1 MKRNGRLHRFVAWLI
16 CATMVFAYI
25 PPVGA
30 DVASDGEAQK
40 AQLTATETVA
50 QTETVVETE
59 TETVKETE
67 PVEETETETAEETK
81 TETAEETKTEA
92 AEETKTE
99 TVEETEAVEETE
111 TIPAA
116 ETGTSCSHP
125 DIDTYERFVGPARY
139 EGGAITPTTHVAV
152 RNRIEITWCRAC
164 NEVIEDK
171 EIEPGELVENHW
183 FNDSGVCSTCGY
195 AKVEGCAHTDCQWEK
210 RYSGNGRKVPLN
222 AREHGYPNGAWNY
235 VYACKA
241 CGEIQPSEEEPP
253 QGEPDTQAEPHE
265 FEDGVCWKCDFVQ
278 CTHPNEPVENVIS
291 ETTYESLGY
300 TQHNV
305 VVNEWIVKQCQD
317 CDAVLSREQTKVNE
331 KTAQDHD
338 FVDGGCAFC
347 GQKECSH
354 NDAVT
359 KEELSNRRDYASVD
373 GEKHSFIADVTTTK
387 TCQDCGKVSTE
398 TLTGQP
404 QEESHKLD
412 ESGKCALCGYCDH
425 RNKTITQTPIE
436 DTDRYQDN
444 HDGKTHIHIWNVH
457 RLVVCPNCG
466 TLEDVDVAE
475 PESEQEDH
483 TFANGYC
490 IHCDAACPHTD
501 GLEYE
506 GKHFNWRNSQVTS
519 YNDVIHVIS
528 VNMVANKRCIA
539 CGKTVE
545 YNAVVEENVQVT
557 EPHAFYKDGRCM
569 QEGCGAQN
577 SCQHN
582 GTRHTVSL
590 EGYDGP
596 VNAICVDDQ
605 YHSFPGFEG
614 TQVICDLCGGV
625 IEETREDAE
634 VLEKHHI
641 RNGVCTFP
649 GCGYEGEGCKHEHQ
663 GTSTEEVM
671 QRNQKS
677 LGHDQHE
684 YYVDVMQFV
693 GCDDCMMTLSDEV
706 IDENVRRV
714 ENHEF
719 VNGVCVVCGGT
730 EHPNRETKQVY
741 GQRDVFK
748 PIDEHTHSF
757 LADIY
762 EVEVCADCGAELSRK
777 LIASAAPQTGSHEFG
792 EDGRCVWCGYCQ
804 HKTTEQKA
812 EVVSGSE
819 RYEDSKDG
827 KTHIKTWDVE
837 VKTICT
843 VCGEQVSVKIDQDSQ
858 QEIHGFGSGTCA
870 CGLPCPHANTKV
882 PYQGFDMDK
891 AELISYNEGGHTLK
905 TDIVG
910 DEICQD
916 CFQLVVRGKVIEE
929 DVTFWESHELD
940 SEGKCKVCGYKPTCA
955 HEHIGIDED
964 YNDNGSTASAWDE
977 EGHTVV
983 AEKYVY
989 TYCEDCGALL
999 GRETMTT
1006 EPIKLPHRFVNG
1018 VDTCIIDGCEA
1029 KNECTHGSTEEI
1041 VYENNARN
1049 YVSISASE
1057 HQYVADIMKRV
1068 YCQDCGVLMSR
1079 ETVQEKAVLTEE
1091 HVFMQGVCAYCGE
1104 KEPEPTPAPT
1114 TEPTATPTAEP
1125 TPTPTPAPTAEPTAT
1140 PTAEPTATPTAEPT
1154 ATPTVAPTQE
1164 PDPDFEP
1171 TTRPNR
1177 TPAPTAKPVVTPVPT
1192 AVPTLAPT
1200 AEPTK
1205 KPIVETLF
1213 EAVTEAEAEGKDVEV
1228 EIVGAQEV
1236 MTQEEYTELKT
1247 LSAQEQVLVTLKS
1260 VGLDEVVQAA
1270 VSAMNVTVSNE
1281 ASSLMDKVG
1290 TRVEKMT
1297 AEEKTAYE
1305 DKLAEYFPVTERV
1318 IGGVTVRTFTI
1329 DMKIVVDGYER
1340 VERYQ
1345 FYLDE
1350 NGEWIFEKVDLA
1362 SFGKV

>member
-67 PVEETETETAEETK
+67 TAEETKTATAEETK
-81 TETAEETKTEA
+81 TET

-125 DIDTYERFVGPARY
+125 DIDTYERFVGPAMY

-305 VVNEWIVKQCQD
+305 VVNEWIVKQCPD

-347 GQKECSH
+347 GQKECTH

-387 TCQDCGKVSTE
+387 TCPDCGKVSTE

-483 TFANGYC
+483 TFANGFC

-501 GLEYE
+501 KFEYE
-506 GKHFNWRNSQVTS
+506 GKRFDWSTSQVTS
-519 YNDVIHVIS
+519 YNDEVHVIT
-528 VNMVANKRCIA
+528 VNMIANKKCST
-539 CGKTVE
+539 CGKVIE
-545 YNAVVEENVQVT
+545 HNAVVEADVQLT
-557 EPHAFYKDGRCM
+557 EPHAFGEDGSCM

-582 GTRHTVSL
+582 GTTHT
-590 EGYDGP
+590 ERFEDYEGP
-596 VNAICVDDQ
+596 VKATCVDEQ
-605 YHSFPGFEG
+605 YHSIPGFEV
-614 TQVICDLCGGV
+614 TQTICDLCGGV

-634 VLEKHHI
+634 VLEAHHI

-663 GTSTEEVM
+663 GTSTEEIM

-684 YYVDVMQFV
+684 YYVNVVKFV
-693 GCDDCMMTLSDEV
+693 DCDDCMRVLSKEV
-706 IDENVRRV
+706 IEENARRV

-719 VNGVCVVCGGT
+719 VNGVCVVCGGA
-730 EHPNRETKQVY
+730 EHPDHETKQISESAREYAPYDAQTHTFVAEVY
-741 GQRDVFK
+741 EAE
-748 PIDEHTHSF
+748 I
-757 LADIY
+757 
-762 EVEVCADCGAELSRK
+762 CADCGEELSRR
-777 LIASAAPQTGSHEFG
+777 LMASAATLRGEHTFG
-792 EDGRCVWCGYCQ
+792 EDGRCTLCGYCQ

-858 QEIHGFGSGTCA
+858 QEIHDFGSGTCA
-870 CGLPCPHANTKV
+870 CGLPCPHANTKEPGMWYDWDNMEV
-882 PYQGFDMDK
+882 V
-891 AELISYNEGGHTLK
+891 SYNEVSHTMRTNIL
-905 TDIVG
+905 TDV
-910 DEICQD
+910 ICQNCHQIVEAD
-916 CFQLVVRGKVIEE
+916 KVVEA
-929 DVTFWESHELD
+929 DVTMTFSHELD
-940 SEGKCKVCGYKPTCA
+940 KDGKCVDCGYVPTCK
-955 HEHIGIDED
+955 HEHIGKDVEYDD
-964 YNDNGSTASAWDE
+964 YGSTATQWDAQ
-977 EGHTVV
+977 GHTVA
-983 AEKYVY
+983 AEMIVY
-989 TYCEDCGALL
+989 TYCEDCGTLL
-999 GRETMTT
+999 SRETTAT
-1006 EPIKLPHRFVNG
+1006 EPTKLPHRFVNG
-1018 VDTCIIDGCEA
+1018 LDTCIVNGCEA
-1029 KNECTHGSTEEI
+1029 KNECTHSNLVEET
-1041 VYENNARN
+1041 YDGMAHN
-1049 YVSISASE
+1049 YVSLGSGE
-1057 HQYVADIMKRV
+1057 HQYVANVMKRV
-1068 YCQDCGVLMSR
+1068 YCQDCGVQMSH
-1079 ETVQEKAVLTEE
+1079 ETVKENAVLTEE

-1114 TEPTATPTAEP
+1114 NTP
-1125 TPTPTPAPTAEPTAT
+1125 
-1140 PTAEPTATPTAEPT
+1140 
-1154 ATPTVAPTQE
+1154 APTQE
-1164 PDPDFEP
+1164 PENNYEP
-1171 TTRPNR
+1171 TSRPNR
-1177 TPAPTAKPVVTPVPT
+1177 TPVPTVKPVVT
-1192 AVPTLAPT
+1192 AVPTVALT

-1281 ASSLMDKVG
+1281 AASLMDKVG

-1350 NGEWIFEKVDLA
+1350 NGEWVFEKVDLA